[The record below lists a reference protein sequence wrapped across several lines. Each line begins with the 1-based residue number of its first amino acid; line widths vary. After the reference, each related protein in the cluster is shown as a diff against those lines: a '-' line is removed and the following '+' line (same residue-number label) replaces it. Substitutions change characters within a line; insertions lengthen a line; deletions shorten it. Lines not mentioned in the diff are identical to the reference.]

1 MDVHFSSDSR
11 FFIYFYNLIFILL
24 FIFIFI
30 FSHLY
35 TCSTDTTV
43 RIWDM
48 ETGICLRKLKSHTDF
63 VNSCHPARR
72 GPELICSGSDDGT
85 IIV

>member
-1 MDVHFSSDSR
+1 M
-11 FFIYFYNLIFILL
+11 FILVQIQGCC
-24 FIFIFI
+24 FCFVYKIKK

-35 TCSTDTTV
+35 TCSTDKTV

-48 ETGICLRKLKSHTDF
+48 ETGLCLRKLKGHTDF

-85 IIV
+85 IIVKKIIF